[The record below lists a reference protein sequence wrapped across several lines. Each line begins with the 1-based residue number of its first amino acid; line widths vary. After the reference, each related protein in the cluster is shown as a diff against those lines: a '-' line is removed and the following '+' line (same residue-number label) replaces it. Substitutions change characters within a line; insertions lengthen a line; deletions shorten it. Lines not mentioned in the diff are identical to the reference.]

1 MHLPVEIRD
10 LPTQE
15 VDPLVGA
22 TAPATRWLSPCSRSR
37 STSATT
43 RAYPSATWSRIAH
56 NTAALQG
63 LQHLRPMLEPSP
75 GAGQFPGH
83 PCQTVITKS
92 APTNTLIFPKAMS
105 SRVYARTGRMTS

>member
-1 MHLPVEIRD
+1 
-10 LPTQE
+10 
-15 VDPLVGA
+15 
-22 TAPATRWLSPCSRSR
+22 
-37 STSATT
+37 
-43 RAYPSATWSRIAH
+43 
-56 NTAALQG
+56 
-63 LQHLRPMLEPSP
+63 MLEPSP